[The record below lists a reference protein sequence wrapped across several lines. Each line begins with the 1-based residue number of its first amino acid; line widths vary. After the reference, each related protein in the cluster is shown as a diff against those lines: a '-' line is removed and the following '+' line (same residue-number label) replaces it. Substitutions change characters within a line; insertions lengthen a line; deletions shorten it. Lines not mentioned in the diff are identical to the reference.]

1 LTSNKLIVRICYEIV
16 GSTAITKLK
25 AFSFLAFIIPNS
37 EALRLEIV
45 FAILGFKLFNNRL
58 SSADNKP
65 SVVSVAGGGATAFLD
80 ILSLILYITPFNLIL
95 ESSCVTTGSSSSSL
109 FVPVLV

>member
-1 LTSNKLIVRICYEIV
+1 
-16 GSTAITKLK
+16 
-25 AFSFLAFIIPNS
+25 
-37 EALRLEIV
+37 
-45 FAILGFKLFNNRL
+45 
-58 SSADNKP
+58 
-65 SVVSVAGGGATAFLD
+65 VAGGGATAFLD